1 MKQNT
6 DLCGD
11 SSRSRND
18 YNRSAWLKALDAVLE
33 PQTINAEN
41 NIIEYLHCHRHD
53 LPPAV
58 WIEHY

>member
-18 YNRSAWLKALDAVLE
+18 YNQSAWLKVLDVVLE
-33 PQTINAEN
+33 PRTINAEN
-41 NIIEYLHCHRHD
+41 NIIGYLHCHRHD
-53 LPPAV
+53 FPPAV
-58 WIEHY
+58 WIEH

>member
-1 MKQNT
+1 MKLNT

-58 WIEHY
+58 WIEH

>member
-1 MKQNT
+1 MKLNT

-11 SSRSRND
+11 RND
-18 YNRSAWLKALDAVLE
+18 YNRSVRLKALDAVLE

-41 NIIEYLHCHRHD
+41 NIIEYLQCYRRD

-58 WIEHY
+58 WIEN

>member
-6 DLCGD
+6 DLCGN
-11 SSRSRND
+11 SFRSRND
-18 YNRSAWLKALDAVLE
+18 YNQSAWLKALDAVLK

-41 NIIEYLHCHRHD
+41 NIIEYLHCQRHD

-58 WIEHY
+58 CIEH

>member
-18 YNRSAWLKALDAVLE
+18 YNRSVWLKALDAVLE
-33 PQTINAEN
+33 PQTINAES

-58 WIEHY
+58 WIEH

>member
-33 PQTINAEN
+33 PQTITAEN
-41 NIIEYLHCHRHD
+41 NTIEYLHCHRHD

-58 WIEHY
+58 WSEH